1 MNQHLTN
8 DTLIDYLH
16 GELRP
21 QDDALAHAHLAVCS
35 SCRQARDA
43 ESGVTDFLRAGA
55 AAEEQEF
62 PSLVAAAVW
71 QRIREAPPTP
81 LARFRTFFRPAIAV
95 PLAAVLLVG
104 GWFASPLGHGSSGGA
119 RSIDALY
126 YFQAHAAQ
134 SASSP
139 LSEHS
144 GMPVDE
150 TSMNDEAGSAAPL
163 VDQYAA
169 YALSGGINAVR

>member
-21 QDDALAHAHLAVCS
+21 QEDALAHAHLVVCPT
-35 SCRQARDA
+35 CRQARDA

-55 AAEEQEF
+55 AAEEHEF

-71 QRIREAPPTP
+71 QRIREAPPSP
-81 LARFRTFFRPAIAV
+81 LARLSIFLRPAIAV
-95 PLAAVLLVG
+95 PVAAVLLVG
-104 GWFASPLGHGSSGGA
+104 GWFASPLGHGSSGA
-119 RSIDALY
+119 VRSIDALY

-134 SASSP
+134 SARSP

-144 GMPVDE
+144 GMPVLE
-150 TSMNDEAGSAAPL
+150 TSLNDESGLAPPL